1 MTISLSD
8 AKKENIKLLYSD
20 VLKAECSK
28 IRTIAKLLGK
38 FTSSFPAVQFGKRH
52 YRSLEREKVQ
62 ALKPS
67 KDNFDK
73 KKNENIFCWEGGYCV
88 VV

>member
-8 AKKENIKLLYSD
+8 AKKENIKLLFSD
-20 VLKAECSK
+20 VLKAASSK

-38 FTSSFPAVQFGKRH
+38 FTSSFPAVRFSKRH

-73 KKNENIFCWEGGYCV
+73 KKKENIFCWEGGYCV